1 MINYKK
7 EQARTRFEI
16 KRIKERFN
24 SLVNT
29 IRGNTKFR
37 LGIVIYA
44 IFSLISYLNI
54 ENENV
59 FVSITYKLYFWS
71 IQIVVIGAFY
81 LKYSDTLQDRKY
93 SRAFQSIGLTN
104 SVGENPIFLYK
115 KTSNRYVCVK
125 FNPVGIPLDVWEEK
139 RLHIET
145 ILNFSIAVIKYG
157 ATNEEILIQGTKG
170 RFDYSNIIRWKPE
183 YLLGESIILLG
194 EAMGEQ
200 VSVDLDI
207 YPHILLGGSTGSG
220 KTYLLK
226 LMLMQLIQKNYKVY
240 IADFKEGVDFTSI
253 WKEKCGFVTNLNE
266 VLEILDSICEE
277 LDKRKEV
284 FGKLGCRNI
293 MNYNKSLNQEM
304 QRIIFV
310 CDEVAEL
317 TDMTGATKEEKEL
330 IKKVQRRLN
339 TIARL
344 GRAFGIHMILSTQRP
359 SVDVVSG
366 AIKNNIPA
374 RICGRAEKTLSQI
387 ILDNTDAAELIDS
400 NIQGMFINQDGT
412 VFKGYIFDERIL
424 ENNKEVVL

>member
-253 WKEKCGFVTNLNE
+253 WKEKCGFVT
-266 VLEILDSICEE
+266 
-277 LDKRKEV
+277 
-284 FGKLGCRNI
+284 
-293 MNYNKSLNQEM
+293 
-304 QRIIFV
+304 
-310 CDEVAEL
+310 
-317 TDMTGATKEEKEL
+317 
-330 IKKVQRRLN
+330 
-339 TIARL
+339 
-344 GRAFGIHMILSTQRP
+344 
-359 SVDVVSG
+359 
-366 AIKNNIPA
+366 
-374 RICGRAEKTLSQI
+374 
-387 ILDNTDAAELIDS
+387 
-400 NIQGMFINQDGT
+400 
-412 VFKGYIFDERIL
+412 
-424 ENNKEVVL
+424 

>member
-1 MINYKK
+1 M
-7 EQARTRFEI
+7 
-16 KRIKERFN
+16 
-24 SLVNT
+24 
-29 IRGNTKFR
+29 
-37 LGIVIYA
+37 
-44 IFSLISYLNI
+44 
-54 ENENV
+54 
-59 FVSITYKLYFWS
+59 
-71 IQIVVIGAFY
+71 
-81 LKYSDTLQDRKY
+81 
-93 SRAFQSIGLTN
+93 GL
-104 SVGENPIFLYK
+104 
-115 KTSNRYVCVK
+115 
-125 FNPVGIPLDVWEEK
+125 
-139 RLHIET
+139 
-145 ILNFSIAVIKYG
+145 
-157 ATNEEILIQGTKG
+157 
-170 RFDYSNIIRWKPE
+170 
-183 YLLGESIILLG
+183 LL
-194 EAMGEQ
+194 
-200 VSVDLDI
+200 
-207 YPHILLGGSTGSG
+207 
-220 KTYLLK
+220 
-226 LMLMQLIQKNYKVY
+226 
-240 IADFKEGVDFTSI
+240 
-253 WKEKCGFVTNLNE
+253 NLNE